1 MKAGLRHASHLFRMA
16 GLFVAGIV
24 LFLVVRALFVPANFG
39 EYGFFRPGALADN
52 RDKPLV
58 YAGRG
63 ACAECHDEVVK
74 LKGAGPHAR
83 IGCETCHGA
92 LAAHADDPTTGK
104 PTLPDPRLTCLTCHE
119 RNVGKPAW
127 FKVIVVEDHAPSGSC
142 TDCHVPH
149 SPALG

>member
-92 LAAHADDPTTGK
+92 PARTPTIR
-104 PTLPDPRLTCLTCHE
+104 PQESPRCPI
-119 RNVGKPAW
+119 RA
-127 FKVIVVEDHAPSGSC
+127 
-142 TDCHVPH
+142 
-149 SPALG
+149 SPASPAMSGTSASPPGSR